1 MLEKMKLYFDMENL
15 KTFEE
20 YRFLKFRKES
30 KKDPNEPFWNQNKKE
45 YFGKKREEERILA
58 AEKERL
64 DKMRRE
70 ILRKIEAERKAKK
83 EEQERRLKREK
94 ELEQLEKA
102 KNQAPILNK
111 YINIIENDPD
121 KIRKTKKENRKNN
134 NNGNVYTYY
143 GILFRDKTLIVVVT
157 RGDKITDIKVNNESM
172 SKAKE
177 KKIRAYDVYDEEV
190 WEEDKSPYEIL
201 GELIRDYINE
211 GEIIFERNHIMN

>member
-1 MLEKMKLYFDMENL
+1 MENL